1 MQTYKAN
8 IRILPLKE
16 LLDPQGKAVAN
27 NIGSLGITGVQDVR
41 IGKFIELYLNA
52 ESKSAAES
60 EVEKACKELLA
71 NPIMEKYDYE
81 IEEFQAV

>member
-1 MQTYKAN
+1 MQDYKAN

-41 IGKFIELYLNA
+41 IGKFIELYVQA
-52 ESKSAAES
+52 ESKDAAQAKI
-60 EVEKACKELLA
+60 EKACKELLA
-71 NPIMEKYDYE
+71 NLIMESYEYE
-81 IEEFQAV
+81 IEEFQSA